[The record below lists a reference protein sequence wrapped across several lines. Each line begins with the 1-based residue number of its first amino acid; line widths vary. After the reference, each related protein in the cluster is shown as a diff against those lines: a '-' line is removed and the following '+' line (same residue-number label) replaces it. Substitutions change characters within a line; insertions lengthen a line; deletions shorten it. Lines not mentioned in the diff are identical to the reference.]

1 MRIRLQLPFAS
12 VALPPASL
20 AGSIRA
26 YITKDTTASLQK
38 EGGLNRYPASV
49 YCGIAW
55 FLEGNSERVGADLG
69 APQTLPATL
78 LLGPQTRPWVTRN
91 PGPVRT
97 FGVVFYPQAFHRLTG
112 LDISTLVD
120 RMLPA
125 QNVLPPGWVTLCEQ
139 VRLAQDDTARM
150 ALLEEFATRQAQAQ
164 PAALWVRATAAR
176 WLHELQSHAS
186 ANGLGGSLR
195 SLERHARTWAGQSLR
210 RLGWL
215 SRAEATLT
223 QARQT
228 SEASAQAPRWQD
240 VALDAGYADQSHLC
254 REARRVTGQ
263 SPAELARRVQGEDDS
278 YWFYRLWS

>member
-1 MRIRLQLPFAS
+1 MRIRLQLPFAT
-12 VALPPASL
+12 VALPPAFL

-26 YITKDTTASLQK
+26 YITKDTTGSSQK
-38 EGGLNRYPASV
+38 GEGINRYPASV

-55 FLEGNSERVGADLG
+55 FLEGCSERVGRDMEVQ
-69 APQTLPATL
+69 QTLPPTL

-120 RMLPA
+120 GMLPA
-125 QNVLPPGWVTLCEQ
+125 QDALPPHWIALCDQ
-139 VRLAQDDTARM
+139 VRLAPDDTARM
-150 ALLEEFATRQAQAQ
+150 VLLEEFVADHGHAQ
-164 PAALWVRATAAR
+164 PSALSAGATAIR
-176 WLHELQSHAS
+176 WMRELQLHAS
-186 ANGLGGSLR
+186 ARGLGGSLR
-195 SLERHARTWAGQSLR
+195 SLERHVRIWAGQSLR

-215 SRAEATLT
+215 SRAETTLT
-223 QARQT
+223 RARQH
-228 SEASAQAPRWQD
+228 SQASGQAPRWQD

-254 REARRVTGQ
+254 REAQRVTGQ
-263 SPAELARRVQGEDDS
+263 SPAELAQRVQSEDDS